1 MDSKNESE
9 QIKPIFDLND
19 VKSNYMVKSIF
30 NYIKRNKSL
39 NIIKF
44 NKNVQEILDITI
56 KDYKYYYETLEIGI
70 IPVKDKYGKFI
81 NIGDKKE
88 CYHIIFDDRGEEI
101 NRNYLTEEDE
111 VSKIRILIDPEVK
124 SLKNLFNGCE
134 CIKYIYSKRFNRTDI
149 NDMSYMFNG
158 CSSLKKF
165 EYRIFQTNNVLDMS
179 YMFNGCTS
187 LKELDLSKIITHNVT
202 NMSHMFNEC
211 SSLITLKLNKFD
223 THNVTNMSH
232 MFNGC
237 SSLMILNLNIFDTH
251 NVTNMSHMFSECSL
265 LNEIK
270 LSNFKTN
277 EVYDMSYMFYK
288 CSSLKKLDLSF
299 FYTNKVYDTSHMF
312 EECSSLKELNLHN
325 FITTGC
331 NMNYMFNNCSS
342 LEILDISN
350 LCVYNS
356 EGDEG
361 LLNGCYSLRELHI
374 AHMFGDFEDDIEA
387 LIKRYLGDCSD
398 HLKNYVRKEFKE
410 LKKI

>member
-19 VKSNYMVKSIF
+19 VKSNYMVKNIF

-44 NKNVQEILDITI
+44 SKNVQERLDITI

-179 YMFNGCTS
+179 YMFNGCSS

-202 NMSHMFNEC
+202 NMSY
-211 SSLITLKLNKFD
+211 
-223 THNVTNMSH
+223 

-237 SSLMILNLNIFDTH
+237 SSLMTLNLNIFDTH
-251 NVTNMSHMFSECSL
+251 NVINMSHMFSECSL

-270 LSNFKTN
+270 LSNFTTN

-299 FYTNKVYDTSHMF
+299 FYTNKVYDISHMF

-325 FITTGC
+325 FITTNC
-331 NMNYMFNNCSS
+331 NMDYMFNNCSS

-350 LCVYNS
+350 LCVYNP
-356 EGDEG
+356 EGDRG
-361 LLNGCYSLRELHI
+361 LLNGCYSLKELHI
-374 AHMFGDFEDDIEA
+374 DHMFGDFEYDIDA
-387 LIKRYLGDCSD
+387 LIEYYLDDCSYD
-398 HLKNYVRKEFKE
+398 LKSYVRKEFKE